1 MGLSIG
7 VLATRYLWAGAVEG
21 TTLGAVRMYPVPGQ
35 PSVDLISLRTDEMI
49 ATIRELIAEVRQGAE
64 VDSVGAGFPGVVRDG
79 VIEES
84 PNLGQLK
91 GFPIAAQLAAALRQD
106 GISAPVSAINDA
118 DALAAGIAATK
129 GRLEKTVRVWYLG
142 DGIGFGR
149 YPHSGGVW
157 EAGHSVVSL
166 DPKERFCGCG
176 GIGHLEGIMG
186 NRAIRLRFLDMEPEE
201 VFAAARHGDTR
212 AADFVKLWHR
222 ALAAATAT
230 SIHLDGPGRFY
241 LAGPNSDYVDSGL
254 LAMYLQDMVK
264 MTPLQGSHFENVP
277 TSHDLALIG
286 AAVSGTFGQA
296 PVLPAQAGARG

>member
-7 VLATRYLWAGAVEG
+7 VLATRYLWAGAIEG
-21 TTLGAVRMYPVPGQ
+21 TTLGAVRMYPVPGDTAL
-35 PSVDLISLRTDEMI
+35 DLKSIHPEEMI
-49 ATIRELIAEVRQGAE
+49 ATIRRLIAEVRQGAE
-64 VDSVGAGFPGVVRDG
+64 VTSVGAGFPGIVRNG

-91 GFPIAAQLAAALRQD
+91 GLPIAAQLAAALQQD
-106 GISAPVSAINDA
+106 GIAAPVSAINDA

-129 GRLEKTVRVWYLG
+129 EAMEKLIRVWYLG

-149 YPHSGGVW
+149 YPHVDGVW

-176 GIGHLEGIMG
+176 GLGHLEGIMG
-186 NRAIRLRFLDMEPEE
+186 NRAIRLRFLDLEPEE
-201 VFAAARHGDTR
+201 VFAAARQGDTR

-230 SIHLDGPGRFY
+230 SVHLDGPGRFY
-241 LAGPNSDYVDSGL
+241 LAGPNSDYVDLEL
-254 LAMYLQDMVK
+254 LGMYLHDMVK
-264 MTPLQGSHFENVP
+264 MTPLQASSFEIVS

-286 AAVSGTFGQA
+286 AAVCGRMVPRVAMRSPGA
-296 PVLPAQAGARG
+296 AG